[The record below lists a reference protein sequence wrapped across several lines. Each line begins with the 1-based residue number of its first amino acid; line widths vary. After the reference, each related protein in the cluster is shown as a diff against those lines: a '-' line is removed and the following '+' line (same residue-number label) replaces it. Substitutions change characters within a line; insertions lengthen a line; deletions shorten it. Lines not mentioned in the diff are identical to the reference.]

1 MKKITQYINLM
12 LTFISLNKTLGRDAK
27 EFYGQVACLGAGVNR
42 VLKDGKVTNE
52 ELDEITGQ
60 LADTC
65 ASLVNLLE
73 EFRIP
78 EDEDEI
84 ELASS

>member
-1 MKKITQYINLM
+1 MKKLTNYINLL

-27 EFYGQVACLGAGVNR
+27 EFYGQVACLGAGVNK
-42 VLKDGKVTNE
+42 VLKDGQVTNE

-65 ASLVNLLE
+65 AALVNLLE